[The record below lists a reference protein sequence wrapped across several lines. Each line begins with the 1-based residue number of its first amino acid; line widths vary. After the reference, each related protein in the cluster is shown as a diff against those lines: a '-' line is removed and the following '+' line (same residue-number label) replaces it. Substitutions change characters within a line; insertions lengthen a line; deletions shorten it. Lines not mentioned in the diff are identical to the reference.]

1 VKLLVYELFRGG
13 REVKNVIFSA
23 FPAGPK
29 KKRAWRQSGFF
40 YRKGKLEATI
50 YTRAG
55 TGPYKLTRNPT
66 RPGSS

>member
-29 KKRAWRQSGFF
+29 KSAHGDKVDFF
-40 YRKGKLEATI
+40 IVKG
-50 YTRAG
+50 
-55 TGPYKLTRNPT
+55 
-66 RPGSS
+66 S